1 MKRTQTLIAL
11 LLSVLMLLSL
21 CACGNNGKTH
31 DSQNMQSLIKYA
43 EQLEKAGNSEAA
55 AAVYELIAQGGG
67 AELIEKA
74 HEEFPILS
82 AADELGQFEAVFS
95 HLKGGD
101 GK

>member
-21 CACGNNGKTH
+21 CACGNNGKTN

-55 AAVYELIAQGGG
+55 EAVYELIAQGGG

-74 HEEFPILS
+74 HDEFPILS
-82 AADELGQFEAVFS
+82 AADELGQFEAVFG

>member
-11 LLSVLMLLSL
+11 LLSALMLLSL

-31 DSQNMQSLIKYA
+31 DLQNMQSLIKYA

-74 HEEFPILS
+74 HEKFPAVE
-82 AADELGQFEAVFS
+82 AADEIEQIEEVFD

>member
-1 MKRTQTLIAL
+1 MKKVVAIILA
-11 LLSVLMLLSL
+11 VLMLLSL
-21 CACGNNGKTH
+21 CACGNNGKTNG
-31 DSQNMQSLIKYA
+31 SQNMKSLIKYA

-74 HEEFPILS
+74 HEEFPAVKS
-82 AADELGQFEAVFS
+82 ADEIEQAEEVFD
-95 HLKGGD
+95 HLKGGA

>member
-1 MKRTQTLIAL
+1 MKNAKNVLALLIAI
-11 LLSVLMLLSL
+11 MLLSL
-21 CACGNNGKTH
+21 CACGG
-31 DSQNMQSLIKYA
+31 SEAPASSFEGQSLPEYA
-43 EQLEKAGNSEAA
+43 EQLEKADNSEAA

-74 HEEFPILS
+74 HDEFPILS